1 VALPVVRPPT
11 WPATPAPAQS
21 APAGRSDARMA
32 AQKAFFEAA
41 LAGKVAPAAVAELS
55 QAARAAQ
62 AVRAVTATET
72 QTAAERLPRPG
83 SIIDIWV

>member
-1 VALPVVRPPT
+1 MALPVVRPPT
-11 WPATPAPAQS
+11 WPAAPTPAPS
-21 APAGRSDARMA
+21 APADRSDARMA

-41 LAGKVAPAAVAELS
+41 LAGKVAPFATAEPS
-55 QAARAAQ
+55 RAARAAE

>member
-11 WPATPAPAQS
+11 WPAAPAPAPS
-21 APAGRSDARMA
+21 APAGRTDARMA

-41 LAGKVAPAAVAELS
+41 LAGKVAGAGAAEPS
-55 QAARAAQ
+55 RAARAAE
-62 AVRAVTATET
+62 AVRAVAATET